1 MADVIAMVTAL
12 AKVTEAI
19 TEEISKRSD
28 LNNSPEMQ
36 RALVIHRLQEFM
48 DKQRKEISDED
59 LNAVRLLVADSDAGA
74 SLGG

>member
-1 MADVIAMVTAL
+1 MVTAL

-74 SLGG
+74 SLGS